1 MTKRASLSD
10 RPPRPRD
17 LLFQSSAESVIP
29 PAIAEQINPRLSPPE
44 KTPEPPEQTESVHV
58 EAPHLTEAI
67 VVPPPPS
74 QLLPLA
80 EQEKRL
86 LTVRFNITPEQD
98 KWLDDMSKGKLS
110 RSALL
115 RHVLDTY
122 REWLNQV
129 HEETKTAE

>member
-1 MTKRASLSD
+1 MAGPLGA
-10 RPPRPRD
+10 
-17 LLFQSSAESVIP
+17 LFSSSAESVIP
-29 PAIAEQINPRLSPPE
+29 SAIAEQIRPRPVPPE
-44 KTPEPPEQTESVHV
+44 TIPEPPVQKESAQIDVAQATES
-58 EAPHLTEAI
+58 LI
-67 VVPPPPS
+67 VPPPPS
-74 QLLPLA
+74 QLLPQA

-129 HEETKTAE
+129 HEETKSAE